1 MRSARALLLIAASC
15 GRLHFDDLHDA
26 AATVGTDVVALD
38 AYAGP
43 NRAFVSS
50 TVTTGDFGFAGGDAM
65 CQALADAAGLDGE
78 FVALL
83 WDQANTPP
91 SSRLTGARGWVD
103 PIGRPIADQPT
114 DFDTAATLNPINHD
128 ETGQLV
134 DDTAWTG
141 HGGLSCADWTT
152 QAGIG
157 IAAETYGMLYVATP
171 DNSGCAATWH
181 LNCVE
186 RGRSVPVTPVVATGR
201 IAFVSETYFQSGG
214 GLASA
219 DALCNSEASAAGL
232 PGTYLAWLGSSAG
245 DPELRFT
252 LGGLPWRRVDGVLL
266 GPTDD
271 VMLSTDHT
279 IYLDSFINKTAS
291 GGNWSGLPA
300 WTGAMNMHCMDW
312 TSTSGAGMQ
321 GVPGTTH
328 RLELEEG
335 FPSICGIMG
344 PLICLEL

>member
-50 TVTTGDFGFAGGDAM
+50 TVTTGDFGFANGDAM

-103 PIGRPIADQPT
+103 TIGRPIADQPT

-134 DDTAWTG
+134 DDLAWTG
-141 HGGLSCADWTT
+141 HTGQSCTNWTT
-152 QAGIG
+152 QVGSALVT
-157 IAAETYGMLYVATP
+157 ETYETLFVLTP
-171 DNSGCAATWH
+171 NNSGCNSTWH

-186 RGRSVPVTPVVATGR
+186 RGRAVPVTPTIASGR
-201 IAFVSETYFQSGG
+201 IAFVSEAFFQSGG
-214 GLASA
+214 GLAAA
-219 DALCNSEASAAGL
+219 DALCNGEASAAGL

-252 LGGLPWRRVDGVLL
+252 PGGLPWRRVDGVLL

-291 GGNWSGLPA
+291 GSVWSGLEA
-300 WTGAMNMHCMDW
+300 FTGSMNMHCMDW
-312 TSTSGAGMQ
+312 TSTSGGAAAGS
-321 GVPGTTH
+321 PGSTS
-328 RLELEEG
+328 RGELEYG
-335 FPSICGIMG
+335 FPDVCGNVG
-344 PLICLEL
+344 TLICLEL